1 MHLLCN
7 FKPTKTTWADHPSMT
22 ISWDGNQTMFEPAKY
37 IGPIIH
43 PDFAVDIY
51 IYKNIFLKKYHRNRN
66 MKYILYDCNTN

>member
-7 FKPTKTTWADHPSMT
+7 FNPTKTTWADHPSIT
-22 ISWDGNQTMFEPAKY
+22 ISWDGNQPHMFEPAKY

-51 IYKNIFLKKYHRNRN
+51 IYKTIF
-66 MKYILYDCNTN
+66 